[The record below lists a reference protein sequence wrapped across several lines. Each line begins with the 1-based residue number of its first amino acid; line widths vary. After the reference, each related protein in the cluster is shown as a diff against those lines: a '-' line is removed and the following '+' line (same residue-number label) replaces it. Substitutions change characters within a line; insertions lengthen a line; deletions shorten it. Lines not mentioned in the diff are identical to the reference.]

1 MTASSGQALDASDF
15 RARVSGRFDLR
26 RGGDGLD
33 LGPLLGRELFRRPLA
48 ALVVGVGG
56 DSEKLPF
63 PVAHIRVAL
72 SLHRPPVHL
81 EAPCERLDRRQEALL
96 QPDDEQPRSGLG
108 PARGGREALL
118 ARRAV
123 LVEKA

>member
-33 LGPLLGRELFRRPLA
+33 LGPLLGLELFRRPLA

-63 PVAHIRVAL
+63 PVAHIRVVGNRCSSLFPL

-108 PARGGREALL
+108 PAR
-118 ARRAV
+118 
-123 LVEKA
+123 